1 MSGVAQ
7 EMVPKAVVDMLM
19 QQISALQATV
29 ERLTATIE
37 EKDRIIAEKIEI
49 ILNQNRARFGQ
60 SSEKRAYLLCDGQT
74 SMFDQ
79 AGDGITEK
87 TPEETAADE
96 KQPVQVTAHTRKA
109 KRTLEEFAAN
119 LEEKVETIDLPEEEK
134 VTADGRPLKY
144 VGVDLVRSELIREPS
159 RAYIRKIFIKTY
171 ADPKA
176 EEETGCADLR
186 RPHVP
191 APLLPHSYASA
202 SVVTDIIVKKFAD
215 ALPLYRQEQMWK
227 RLGVDLKRNTMAR
240 WVVLT
245 AGTYLKPFSDAFL
258 RELLRQAVIHADETT
273 LQVNKEPGRAATAES
288 RIWAYASSKRAERQ
302 IRYFRYEESR
312 KGACAEK
319 VLGGYSGVVISDGY
333 SGYNILS
340 KATRAGCWAHA
351 RRKWVEAMPEGA
363 TQENALAA
371 KGLEYCSRLF
381 EVEQKLASL
390 PDEDRRKQ
398 RQLLSKPIVD
408 EYYAWLETI
417 FRPAGKLKKAVTY
430 SLNQREYLCAFLDH
444 GEIEISNNQVE
455 NAIRPIVVGRKNWL
469 FCDTQAGANAS
480 VIIFTLLETAKANGL
495 NPESYLNHLLTVLPE
510 RFAADPLA
518 VTDDLMPWNLELQR
532 ALMPECS
539 GAEH

>member
-1 MSGVAQ
+1 MGSVAE
-7 EMVPKAVVDMLM
+7 EMVPKAVVDTLM
-19 QQISALQATV
+19 QQVAALQATV

-60 SSEKRAYLLCDGQT
+60 SSEKRTYLLCDGQL
-74 SMFDQ
+74 SLFEQ

-87 TPEETAADE
+87 VPDETAASE
-96 KQPVQVTAHTRKA
+96 KEEVSVAAYKRKP
-109 KRTLEEFAAN
+109 KRTMEELAGN
-119 LEEKVETIDLPEEEK
+119 LPEEPVILDLPEEEK
-134 VTADGRPLKY
+134 RTADGRSLKCI
-144 VGVDLVRSELIREPS
+144 GRDLVRSELVREPE
-159 RAYIRKIFIKTY
+159 RIFVRKYYCMTY
-171 ADPKA
+171 ADPDA
-176 EEETGCADLR
+176 EALTGTADIR
-186 RPHVP
+186 RPDPP

-202 SVVTDIIVKKFAD
+202 SVVTDIIVKKYAD

-227 RLGVDLKRNTMAR
+227 RQGVELKRNTMAN
-240 WVVLT
+240 WVILT
-245 AGTYLKPFSDAFL
+245 AATYLKPFSDAIL
-258 RELLRQAVIHADETT
+258 SELLRQAVIHADETV
-273 LQVNKEPGRAATAES
+273 LQVNKEPGREATAES

-319 VLGGYSGVVISDGY
+319 VLGDYSGTVISDGY

-340 KATRAGCWAHA
+340 KAARAGCWAHA

-363 TQENALAA
+363 TKENALAA
-371 KGLEYCSRLF
+371 KGLEYCSQLF
-381 EVEQKLASL
+381 EVEKKLEGL
-390 PDEDRRKQ
+390 PDAERRER

-408 EYYAWLETI
+408 AYYAWLDTI
-417 FRPAGKLKKAVTY
+417 FKPAGKLKKAITY
-430 SLNQREYLCAFLDH
+430 SLNQREYLSAFLDH

-480 VIIFTLLETAKANGL
+480 VIVFTVLETAKANGL
-495 NPESYLNHLLTVLPE
+495 NPETYLNHLLTVVPE

-518 VTDDLMPWNLELQR
+518 VVDDLLPWTEKMQISFR
-532 ALMPECS
+532 VS
-539 GAEH
+539 TVEH